1 MYMHMVQST
10 FHIKKRFLRVY
21 ISGLQ
26 MVNLHQMKH
35 SFSCK
40 VHTNCTNLNYIH
52 HWNSLL
58 S

>member
-10 FHIKKRFLRVY
+10 FHINKLFLRVY

-35 SFSCK
+35 
-40 VHTNCTNLNYIH
+40 
-52 HWNSLL
+52 
-58 S
+58 